1 MERYKKKGRDRLKQ
15 YKNKTKGK
23 GVFFG
28 DLKIKNTFVNIHDVI
43 SSFECVLFVVITVIS
58 LILFLE

>member
-1 MERYKKKGRDRLKQ
+1 M
-15 YKNKTKGK
+15 
-23 GVFFG
+23 FFG